1 MTAPNRRKKRN
12 PSKEP
17 ITLSPDALEDLLIS
31 LEVISE
37 ARTQTIQDISLLR
50 AQALTRYQE
59 EMRELNQL
67 HLSAN
72 KALLSS
78 IDEAHNRGVPK
89 MLAYEHVN
97 LTPRR
102 IQYLRRQVPAAE
114 KAPVTRTVTR

>member
-37 ARTQTIQDISLLR
+37 ARAQTIQDISLLR

-59 EMRELNQL
+59 EMREFNQL

-78 IDEAHNRGVPK
+78 IGEAHNRGVPK

-102 IQYLRRQVPAAE
+102 IQYLRRQVLAAE
-114 KAPVTRTVTR
+114 RRR